1 VAERPLAGRRIVVTR
16 PREQAEELADAL
28 EELGAEVSVVPLISI
43 DPIEDVDQ
51 LKDSMR
57 GLHHVD
63 WLVVTSTNAVRA
75 LVTWPGL
82 EWVVRNARVAAVGPA
97 TAAALR
103 RTGVEAD
110 FVPEEYAAENIA
122 GGLGELTGA
131 RVLLTQSDIADSGLA
146 DALRERGAVVQPL
159 HVYRT
164 TEVEPAAP
172 DVEVLAAAA
181 AVILMSGSAARS
193 LAAAGGAGDALL
205 VCVGPKTAAAVAEV
219 GLDVGL
225 VADEATADGIIR
237 VLVAYFGEST

>member
-1 VAERPLAGRRIVVTR
+1 VAERPLAGCGIVVTR
-16 PREQAEELADAL
+16 PREQSVELARAL

-43 DPIEDVDQ
+43 DPIEDVGQ
-51 LKDSMR
+51 LQDSMR
-57 GLHHVD
+57 GLQHGD
-63 WLVVTSTNAVRA
+63 WLVVTSANAVST
-75 LVTWPGL
+75 LVSSGL
-82 EWVVRNARVAAVGPA
+82 ESVACNVRVAAVGPA

-103 RTGVEAD
+103 RAGVEPD

-122 GGLGELTGA
+122 AGLGELAAA
-131 RVLLTQSDIADSGLA
+131 RVLLTQSDIADSALA
-146 DALRERGAVVQPL
+146 AELRERGALVQPI

-164 TEVEPAAP
+164 TGVDPAP
-172 DVEVLAAAA
+172 SEIDVLGAAD

-205 VCVGPKTAAAVAEV
+205 VCIGPKTAAVVAEV

-237 VLVAYFGEST
+237 ALVAYFGEST